1 MEQLGRERGGQ
12 ERPNRSPPTPISC
25 QGLLLTTSN
34 WESEQGQEGQRT
46 EPGVREADADRPT
59 QMTPPFHEPAIGG
72 PRDGAEVGVQGDSW
86 PSELL
91 TVCLSP
97 HCVPRSHQKVSQW
110 SHCHSF
116 VMRPMR

>member
-12 ERPNRSPPTPISC
+12 ERPNCSPPTPISC

-59 QMTPPFHEPAIGG
+59 QTMPPFHEPAIGG

-86 PSELL
+86 PS
-91 TVCLSP
+91 
-97 HCVPRSHQKVSQW
+97 
-110 SHCHSF
+110 
-116 VMRPMR
+116 